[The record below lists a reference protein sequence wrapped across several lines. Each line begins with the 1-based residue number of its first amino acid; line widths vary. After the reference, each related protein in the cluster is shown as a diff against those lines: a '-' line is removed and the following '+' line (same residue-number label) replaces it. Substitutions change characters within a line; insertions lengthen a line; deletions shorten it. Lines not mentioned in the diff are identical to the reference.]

1 MTTLLIPEIRAVLGR
16 GDVAAI
22 RDFADD
28 LHPATLVEFIG
39 GLETAEL
46 AAFLECLPPLE
57 RGEVFSY
64 LELPVQTRLAQALR
78 REQLADLVTHMSSDE
93 RADLVKRLPDDTLDS
108 LWPGL
113 AQAEREDIR
122 RLSSYEEGTAGAA
135 MTSDYATLLP
145 HLTAREAVD
154 KLRRE
159 APDKETIYYS
169 YVVSPDRTLV
179 GSVSLKDLILARP
192 EARVR
197 DLMLPDPI
205 SARVD
210 EDQEQVARKIEK
222 YDLLAI
228 PVVDGENQLRGI
240 VTHDDAFDILR
251 EEHTEDLD
259 RLMGITGEAREEGYL
274 ATPAAVHYRRR
285 AIWAVSLASLQLV
298 SGWILHVNQATLA
311 SLVLLTVY
319 MPMLAATG
327 GNTGSQSV
335 STVIRALALGEIA
348 PADVLR
354 VLWKELKVSLLMGTT
369 LAALAWGNVYALTRP
384 EDVPL
389 GFALWKI
396 GGTVALA
403 MGLQVV
409 TSTLAGALLPLGAA
423 RLKLDPAVV
432 ASPALTTVVDIT
444 GLLLYFS
451 LARALLGL

>member
-369 LAALAWGNVYALTRP
+369 LAALAWGNVYALTRA